1 MTIFKVQYMKAPG
14 VPHVYCQ
21 LFVTNEPGTTWQLSG
36 NFTLRTV
43 EFNNLKA
50 ELNSRLFQFQDVT
63 PKVEKEEP

>member
-1 MTIFKVQYMKAPG
+1 MTIFKVQYMSAPG

-21 LFVTNEPGTTWQLSG
+21 LFVTNREGTTWQLSG

-50 ELNSRLFQFQDVT
+50 ELSSRLFQFEDVT
-63 PKVEKEEP
+63 PKEKPRT